1 MEFVNLTPHD
11 VAVEDYSGDVV
22 VFPASGVLARVTVQG
37 VASDALIEHYEG
49 GELATHHQHPG
60 YEQPVGF
67 RLTHQIYG
75 EVAGLPAAQAG
86 TVYIVSALVL
96 ERVSGRRD
104 VVAPDTGI
112 TAVRDTVGRI
122 LHVKGFVQ

>member
-11 VAVEDYSGDVV
+11 VAVEDYNGDGV
-22 VFPASGVLARVTVQG
+22 VFPASGVLARAGVQG
-37 VASDALIEHYEG
+37 VASDALIEYYEG
-49 GELATHHQHPG
+49 CELGAPPATG
-60 YEQPVGF
+60 YETPVGF
-67 RLTHQIYG
+67 RLTRQMYG
-75 EVAGLPAAQAG
+75 EVVGLPEAQAG
-86 TVYIVSALVL
+86 TVYIVSAMVL
-96 ERVSGRRD
+96 ARVAGRRD